1 MPRVFADPTAQL
13 NATKEQ
19 RENEKNR
26 ENPEANFTSPY
37 RKYRMAR
44 KRLRDHSPKDK
55 ETKPDSTV
63 SNTLRS
69 KLRFVYSHFVLP
81 TAVSRPAKTPLS
93 QGAGLRL
100 RRECVD
106 HSVHSSSCALHH
118 AVRDVLSG
126 DRRTF
131 RHVPSR
137 ANRPRLKA
145 AKANAEREKY

>member
-13 NATKEQ
+13 NATQEQ

-26 ENPEANFTSPY
+26 ENAEANFTSPY

-69 KLRFVYSHFVLP
+69 KLRFVLP
-81 TAVSRPAKTPLS
+81 TVVSRPAKTPLS

-106 HSVHSSSCALHH
+106 HSVHSSSCALHD

-131 RHVPSR
+131 RHVPRR
-137 ANRPRLKA
+137 ADRPRLKA
-145 AKANAEREKY
+145 ANADAEREKY

>member
-13 NATKEQ
+13 NATQEQ
-19 RENEKNR
+19 RQNEKNR
-26 ENPEANFTSPY
+26 ENAEANFTGPY

-63 SNTLRS
+63 SNTLRW

-81 TAVSRPAKTPLS
+81 TVVSRPAKTPLS

-100 RRECVD
+100 RRECVN
-106 HSVHSSSCALHH
+106 HSVHTSSFALHPSVR
-118 AVRDVLSG
+118 AVLTGGRL
-126 DRRTF
+126 TF
-131 RHVPSR
+131 LPLPPPAHLPPST
-137 ANRPRLKA
+137 PP
-145 AKANAEREKY
+145 